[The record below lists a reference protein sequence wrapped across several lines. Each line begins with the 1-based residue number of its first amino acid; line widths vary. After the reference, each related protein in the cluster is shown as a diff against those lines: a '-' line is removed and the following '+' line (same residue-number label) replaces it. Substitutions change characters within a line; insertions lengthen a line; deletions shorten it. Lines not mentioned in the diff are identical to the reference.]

1 MSSGVLKH
9 ACCRGVRKW
18 RPKRQTPAF
27 EGGGLFKDKELDDD
41 LLSQMYIHYHR
52 RKGVSLSCS
61 GWEGVVP
68 PCYGRQAV
76 KLGIALAIGEKHDD
90 GCF

>member
-1 MSSGVLKH
+1 MRAVGGLESGAPNDKPPL
-9 ACCRGVRKW
+9 
-18 RPKRQTPAF
+18 F
-27 EGGGLFKDKELDDD
+27 EGGGLFKDKGLDDD